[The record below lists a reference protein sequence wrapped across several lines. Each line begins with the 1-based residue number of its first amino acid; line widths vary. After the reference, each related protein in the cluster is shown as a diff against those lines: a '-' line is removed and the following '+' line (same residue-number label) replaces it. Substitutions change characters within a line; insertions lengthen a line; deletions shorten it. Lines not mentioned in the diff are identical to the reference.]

1 MNNLNFKDTILVFT
15 YTCGT
20 TFFVYLFL
28 AFFNLNFQLSNWG
41 FNHKIILSF
50 AFFISLVL
58 SFLFTDTYEEELNED
73 F

>member
-15 YTCGT
+15 YTCST
-20 TFFVYLFL
+20 TLFVYLFL
-28 AFFNLNFQLSNWG
+28 AFISVNFQLSDWAYKY
-41 FNHKIILSF
+41 KIILSI

-58 SFLFTDTYEEELNED
+58 SFLFTDTYEEELYED